1 MKRKALTLVAL
12 AAAAILVAGFLL
24 PQRLVIPVAGATT
37 ADWNH
42 GTFWHHPW
50 GPSGV
55 HKGIDI
61 FADEN
66 TPAVAATGGLVVFQG
81 SLGRGGRVV
90 LVLGPRWRLHYYAHL
105 SRIDV
110 GVGRWLA
117 RGEAL
122 GAVGTTGNAAGKPPH
137 LHYSVFTP
145 IPYPWRLRIG
155 PQGWLRPFFLNPHD
169 LLTRD
174 LPSIP

>member
-1 MKRKALTLVAL
+1 MALEASH
-12 AAAAILVAGFLL
+12 AHCER
-24 PQRLVIPVAGATT
+24 PMSRPAGA
-37 ADWNH
+37 
-42 GTFWHHPW
+42 
-50 GPSGV
+50 
-55 HKGIDI
+55 
-61 FADEN
+61 
-66 TPAVAATGGLVVFQG
+66 PAWWSLKVAAGLVLIGQ
-81 SLGRGGRVV
+81 VV
-90 LVLGPRWRLHYYAHL
+90 VVLGPRWRLHYYAHL

-137 LHYSVFTP
+137 LHYSVFTV